1 MFAPNK
7 IMAYVSAHF
16 SKEVPDNLL
25 MCSTSNTLRFNGY
38 VMIRVHLSVHTIK
51 SPTLT
56 SAERARDILM
66 VNILNKRTLSILVY
80 NLFQTDSA
88 TFPYTGILA
97 LS

>member
-1 MFAPNK
+1 
-7 IMAYVSAHF
+7 MAYLSAYF

-38 VMIRVHLSVHTIK
+38 VMIRVHLSV
-51 SPTLT
+51 SSLLRALR
-56 SAERARDILM
+56 SQAQRARDILM

-80 NLFQTDSA
+80 TLFQTDSP
-88 TFPYTGILA
+88 TCPYTVILA